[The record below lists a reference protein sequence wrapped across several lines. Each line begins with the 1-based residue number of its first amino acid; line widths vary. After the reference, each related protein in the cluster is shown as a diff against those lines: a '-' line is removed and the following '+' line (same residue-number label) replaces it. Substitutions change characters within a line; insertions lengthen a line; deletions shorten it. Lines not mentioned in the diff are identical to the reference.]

1 MTRTPETP
9 PGAPPGAKPTNKTVA
24 KLATAYTSGQATVH
38 ATAIALPAGGVL
50 LTGPSG
56 SGKSS
61 LGYRL
66 IAGHAARLV
75 ADDRVR
81 LVAHENDLFAEAP
94 TRLAG
99 LIEVRGIGILRL
111 DYIAREH
118 LNLAIELVP
127 AEAVPR
133 IAEPQY
139 LDHAGR
145 HLPLLR
151 LHAFDSD
158 IHAKIELALRHIANG
173 GFREDGVYG

>member
-1 MTRTPETP
+1 MTRTPDTHPDTP
-9 PGAPPGAKPTNKTVA
+9 PATKPT
-24 KLATAYTSGQATVH
+24 TASTSGQATVH

-61 LGYRL
+61 LAYRL
-66 IAGHAARLV
+66 IARHAARLV

-94 TRLAG
+94 TGLAG
-99 LIEVRGIGILRL
+99 LIEVCGIGILRL
-111 DYIAREH
+111 DYIARAH

-158 IHAKIELALRHIANG
+158 IHAKIELALTHIANG
-173 GFREDGVYG
+173 GFREDGIYS

>member
-1 MTRTPETP
+1 MTRTPDTHPDTP
-9 PGAPPGAKPTNKTVA
+9 PATKPT
-24 KLATAYTSGQATVH
+24 TASTSGQATVH

-61 LGYRL
+61 LAYRL
-66 IAGHAARLV
+66 IARHAARLV

-111 DYIAREH
+111 DYIARAH

-145 HLPLLR
+145 YLPLLR

-158 IHAKIELALRHIANG
+158 IHAKIGLALTHIASG
-173 GFREDGVYG
+173 GFREDGIYS